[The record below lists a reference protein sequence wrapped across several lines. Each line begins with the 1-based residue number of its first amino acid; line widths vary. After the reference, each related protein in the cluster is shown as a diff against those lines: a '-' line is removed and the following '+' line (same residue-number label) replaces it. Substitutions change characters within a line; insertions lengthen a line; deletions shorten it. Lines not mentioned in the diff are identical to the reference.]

1 MTDPE
6 TDDSAA
12 VGQARRGTRR
22 DVLAGGLALAAAP
35 ALAHAASFD
44 QTPLKDIAAR
54 SGRRFGSTVGK
65 DALSDPGYASLLTRE
80 CGLLVSEDFMTWGQL
95 NPAPGKFDFTRAD
108 TLLKFSQ
115 QHGLPMRG
123 HALVFDKWLPKDL
136 ASWSGGSPTDFMIK
150 YVDTV
155 VRHYGDRI
163 QSWDVVNE
171 AVTPPQGRPDGL
183 RNNPFLQQAGPEYL
197 VMAFQAAHAAAPHA
211 DLVYND
217 WVDGYDNRFWEAR
230 RTGIL
235 KLLEFLKSKGAP
247 ITAVG
252 LESHLSAGF
261 PGFSTQIW
269 GQFCSEIRNLGLTV
283 HLTELSVADNLL
295 PADVATRD
303 AQVAFTAQ
311 RYLNTTFEHAHVGD
325 IIAWDLSDKYSSLP
339 RYSPR
344 KDGVAPRG
352 APYDAQYRPKLLR
365 QIIAQTL
372 TQAPKL

>member
-44 QTPLKDIAAR
+44 QIPLKDIAAR

-65 DALSDPGYASLLTRE
+65 DALSDPGYASLLTHE

-136 ASWSGGSPTDFMIK
+136 ESWSGGSPTDFMVK

-171 AVTPPQGRPDGL
+171 AVTPPEGRP
-183 RNNPFLQQAGPEYL
+183 A
-197 VMAFQAAHAAAPHA
+197 
-211 DLVYND
+211 
-217 WVDGYDNRFWEAR
+217 
-230 RTGIL
+230 
-235 KLLEFLKSKGAP
+235 
-247 ITAVG
+247 
-252 LESHLSAGF
+252 
-261 PGFSTQIW
+261 
-269 GQFCSEIRNLGLTV
+269 
-283 HLTELSVADNLL
+283 
-295 PADVATRD
+295 
-303 AQVAFTAQ
+303 
-311 RYLNTTFEHAHVGD
+311 
-325 IIAWDLSDKYSSLP
+325 
-339 RYSPR
+339 
-344 KDGVAPRG
+344 
-352 APYDAQYRPKLLR
+352 
-365 QIIAQTL
+365 
-372 TQAPKL
+372 